1 MRKLIKGIMHLKNK
15 NLVIAIDGYAS
26 SGKSTIAK
34 ALSKK
39 LNFKYIDSG
48 AMYRIVTLYAMRKNY
63 INGKEI
69 NIEKLQSD
77 LNKIE
82 IDFKYNNEGN
92 QDSYLN
98 GENVEKEIRNLEV
111 SEKVS
116 YISELSFVRKRLV
129 ELQQQMGKQK
139 RIVMDGRD
147 IGTTVFPNADIKL
160 YVTASSEIRAK
171 RRYDELIAKGENVS
185 FDEILENVK
194 KRDFIDKNREISPLK
209 KADDAFTIDTSQM
222 HRETQL
228 KHVIDLIINKFEQS

>member
-129 ELQQQMGKQK
+129 QLQQQMGKQK

-228 KHVIDLIINKFEQS
+228 KHVMNLIINKFGKS